1 MKSSPTA
8 PTISPTAAAPS
19 HKQATSFLN
28 LPAELQLQ
36 VLHFCSYKT
45 LKQLMRTCKALK
57 IILEHSAFDRALFR
71 PSAKPASREELR
83 QLEMANKE
91 HKFVPLPGLEM
102 TNKEH
107 KFVPLPGLEV
117 HPLLSTSLCVWKVS
131 KIPARRE
138 FATNPPLCK
147 VVLVTLHEPHHRHT
161 IEHTVS
167 GRPITVEDVKHAHH
181 QLNQAT
187 SFPTYNGLSGG
198 VRHVCLGD
206 SDPRPVTAALAAR
219 ETVVMLVWATC
230 SFSMNR
236 WRKYRIH

>member
-1 MKSSPTA
+1 MKSSSTA
-8 PTISPTAAAPS
+8 STISSATAPS
-19 HKQATSFLN
+19 HKQATSFLD

-36 VLHFCSYKT
+36 VLQFCSYKT

-57 IILEHSAFDRALFR
+57 IILDDSAFDRALFR

-83 QLEMANKE
+83 QLEMAYKE
-91 HKFVPLPGLEM
+91 HKLIPLPGLE
-102 TNKEH
+102 
-107 KFVPLPGLEV
+107 L
-117 HPLLSTSLCVWKVS
+117 HPLLSTSLCVWKIS

-138 FATNPPLCK
+138 LATNPPLCK
-147 VVLVTLHEPHHRHT
+147 VVLVMLHKPHHSHT

-167 GRPITVEDVKHAHH
+167 GRPITVENIKHAHH
-181 QLNQAT
+181 QLNKAT

-198 VRHVCLGD
+198 VRHVCLR

-230 SFSMNR
+230 SFSMSR
-236 WRKYRIH
+236 WKKYRIRQSF